1 MLRFKSIHASLRR
14 LAISRRV
21 RARISVPGRVSVLSR
36 ILIFAAVGALS
47 LTFTASAAQ
56 AGDAPAGFFWGSDS
70 NGPAPSSSV
79 STCASSA
86 APWLEPSIT
95 NSGCGHYGGY
105 YGETGGYWTVLGCS
119 GASNAWNVTAAG
131 EAKANFEDD
140 NDGIGTAAYFFMG
153 GPGMDPSYN
162 GTTSEASAWGKR
174 QAEEAVSLAGT
185 HTNWDDE
192 VIVGDVEDFPGEDTG
207 WNETMTDCW
216 TLKSSAPISAGVDQ
230 ATLNG
235 FWQYIYDDTS
245 DWAAIYSVASTW
257 TSIFG
262 TGSDATMTNV
272 SEITANFGGNC
283 ANPGPISWTQSAG
296 SCSSNSAAFFGGIG
310 GGSDCALGWQWSNPS
325 STADYDQFES
335 YNWLACD

>member
-1 MLRFKSIHASLRR
+1 MLRFESINASLRR
-14 LAISRRV
+14 V
-21 RARISVPGRVSVLSR
+21 
-36 ILIFAAVGALS
+36 LIFGAVGAIS

-86 APWLEPSIT
+86 APWLEPYIT

-105 YGETGGYWTVLGCS
+105 FGEIGGYWTILGCS
-119 GASNAWNVTAAG
+119 ANNAWNSTAAG
-131 EAKANFEDD
+131 EAKANFADD

-162 GTTSEASAWGKR
+162 GTTSEASNWGKL

-185 HTNWDDE
+185 HSNWDDSI
-192 VIVGDVEDFPGEDTG
+192 IVGDVEDFPGQDTG
-207 WNETMTDCW
+207 WNETMSQCW
-216 TLKSSAPISAGVDQ
+216 TLKSSAPISAAVDQ

-235 FWQYIYDDTS
+235 FWQYIYDDTD

-257 TSIFG
+257 AGIFG

-296 SCSSNSAAFFGGIG
+296 SCSSNSALFFGGIG
-310 GGSDCALGWQWSNPS
+310 GGSDCALGWQWANPS